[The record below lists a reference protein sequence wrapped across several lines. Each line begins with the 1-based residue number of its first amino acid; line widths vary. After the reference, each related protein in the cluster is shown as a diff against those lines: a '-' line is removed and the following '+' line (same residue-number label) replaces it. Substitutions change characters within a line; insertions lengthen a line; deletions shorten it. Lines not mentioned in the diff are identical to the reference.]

1 MNQSVSS
8 PGISLNRGVGQAI
21 VALYFVSGVAGLAYQ
36 VLWARMLSLQFGVS
50 IFGVVITAAA
60 FMLGLGGG
68 ALYGDRLG
76 TRIQQPLR
84 WFALLEAGVA
94 VYALALPFLLQ
105 VIQNTVT
112 GLAPSSLPGWYGLQ
126 AIAALILVMI
136 PAFALGVGFPMVLQ
150 ALRSTPISLARIYGV
165 NTCGGALGAL
175 LPLWLLPN
183 VGWVAALWFSALLG
197 LSVAAIAF
205 LLSRRVVAEAA
216 VDLPAGVNSG
226 SLPLSSVLAYA
237 AVGGAA
243 LMLEVGWTRLF
254 GMLLLRTEYV
264 MAVILTVF
272 LLGIGIG
279 SLLARRLCAP
289 IWFDLLPMLGAG
301 FALLS
306 LWGIEPLAAWAEAV
320 EFSSLALAMS
330 AQSVMIALLTLPVTL
345 ILGAWLPLLSIRL
358 GDGGARLY
366 GANALG
372 AATGALIAGFVL
384 IPLLGTHGTVIVAA
398 VLLFIAGMTWARR
411 SVWLALPVML
421 VLAWPVRNLPSV
433 SELLPQ
439 TQANSR
445 DVMLHEDV
453 LGITHVTQRADGQR
467 LLLADLQRMDA
478 SSEPLA
484 VISQQNQA
492 RLPLLLHPAPH
503 KVLFLGMGTGI
514 SAAGALPFPN
524 LEITAVE
531 LSAGAITAAEQWF
544 APVNADVSR
553 KIHVVRDDA
562 RRFLLVDKSH
572 YDVIIGDLFHP
583 DLVGR
588 STLLSR
594 QQFARAKA
602 RLNAGGIFVQWL
614 ALNQFDPESLAAVI
628 RSFQREFDNAVF
640 FADGFRLAMVGRQ
653 GGAIEAAATLG
664 QLARLA
670 PEAAAQVTGGEG
682 GWTWLGRYWGRL
694 EVGPGPVQDEWAPVI
709 EYRLPRVRYGG
720 GMNVADTMEWLLA
733 RRPDLPT
740 AMRELAVPEG
750 EREPFERAF
759 VATELSARA
768 WLAQFRERV
777 RESQQLLRLA
787 YQANPQDRWIRGAVA
802 DRMYGSL
809 GQMAAQGMDMSR
821 ALEAILKVS
830 PEHADALRQAWQLAI
845 EAGRLDKAE
854 EYRSRL
860 VQISPLDAALAGKAQ
875 SQP

>member
-1 MNQSVSS
+1 MNQSIFSS
-8 PGISLNRGVGQAI
+8 DSFPNRGYGYAI

-68 ALYGDRLG
+68 ALYGSRLG
-76 TRIQQPLR
+76 DKIQRPLR
-84 WFALLEAGVA
+84 LFALLEAGVA
-94 VYALALPFLLQ
+94 AYALVLPFLLQ

-112 GLAPSSLPGWYGLQ
+112 GLAPTSLTGWHGLQ
-126 AIAALILVMI
+126 AIAALILIMI
-136 PAFALGVGFPMVLQ
+136 PATALGIGFPMVLK

-183 VGWVAALWFSALLG
+183 VGWVAALWFAALLG
-197 LSVAAIAF
+197 LSVAAMAY
-205 LLSRRVVAEAA
+205 LLSRRVVTAA
-216 VDLPAGVNSG
+216 IADAPHVSSSS

-272 LLGIGIG
+272 LLGIGMG
-279 SLLARRLCAP
+279 SLLARQLRAP
-289 IWFDLLPMLGAG
+289 IWFDLLPVLGAG

-306 LWGIEPLAAWAEAV
+306 LWGIQPLAAWAEAV
-320 EFSSLALAMS
+320 EFSSLALAML
-330 AQSVMIALLTLPVTL
+330 AQGVVIAILTLPVTL
-345 ILGAWLPLLSIRL
+345 ILGAWLPLLSARL

-372 AATGALIAGFVL
+372 AAVGALVAGFVL
-384 IPLLGTHGTVIVAA
+384 IPWLGTHGTIIVAA
-398 VLLFIAGMTWARR
+398 LLLFVGGMMWARR
-411 SVWLALPVML
+411 KFWMSLPVL
-421 VLAWPVRNLPSV
+421 LLLAWPVRNLPSV
-433 SELLPQ
+433 AELLPQ

-445 DVMLHEDV
+445 DVMLHEDA
-453 LGITHVTQRADGQR
+453 LGITHVTQRVDGQR

-514 SAAGALPFPN
+514 SAAGALAFPDVQ
-524 LEITAVE
+524 ITAVE
-531 LSAGAITAAEQWF
+531 LSAGAITAAQQWF
-544 APVNADVSR
+544 TPVNADVSS
-553 KIHVVRDDA
+553 KMHVVRDDA
-562 RRFLLVDKSH
+562 RRFLLVDKSQ

-594 QQFARAKA
+594 QQFARARA
-602 RLNAGGIFVQWL
+602 RLNSGGIFVQWL

-628 RSFQREFDNAVF
+628 RSFQHEFENAVF

-653 GGAIEAAATLG
+653 GDVIKADATLE

-670 PEAAAQVTGGEG
+670 PETAAQATGGEG

-694 EVGPGPVQDEWAPVI
+694 DVGPGLVQDEWAPVI

-720 GMNVADTMEWLLA
+720 GMNVADTLEWLLA
-733 RRPDLPT
+733 RRPDLST
-740 AMRELAVPEG
+740 AMRELAVPES

-768 WLAQFRERV
+768 WLAQFHERG

-787 YQANPQDRWIRGAVA
+787 YQANSQDRWISGAVA

-809 GQMAAQGMDMSR
+809 GQMAAQGMDVRR
-821 ALEAILKVS
+821 ALDAILKVS
-830 PEHADALRQAWQLAI
+830 PAHVDALRQAWQLAI
-845 EAGRLDKAE
+845 EAGQLDQAE

-860 VQISPLDAALAGKAQ
+860 LRISPLDATLTGNPNAQ
-875 SQP
+875 P